1 MRRSSSG
8 TAALLCCSGA
18 VHAAEQPGPAA
29 AGSLLQVV
37 LGLIV
42 VLGLMAA
49 AAWALKRFGVAKPAG
64 GTTVKIVGGVSVGN
78 RERILVVE
86 VAGQWIVVGVAAGRV
101 SALATMPRQENA
113 AAPPAAAPPN
123 HFAARFKRALEQRHG
138 N

>member
-1 MRRSSSG
+1 MRQRSSV

-18 VHAAEQPGPAA
+18 ARAAAQPGPAA

-42 VLGLMAA
+42 VLGLMMA

-86 VAGQWIVVGVAAGRV
+86 VAEQWIVVGVAAGRV
-101 SALATMPRQENA
+101 SALSTMPRQENA
-113 AAPPAAAPPN
+113 AATPAAAPPN
-123 HFAARFKRALEQRHG
+123 HFAARFKQAIEQRNG
-138 N
+138 Y